1 MAGEVFIDALPY
13 YDQGYDEPGIKEA
26 AYALIEE
33 ETRRYRP
40 TKNYLELL
48 TPIDQLPFE
57 TELLKREFERMSS
70 RLPMESLSMKRYELP
85 PPPIGRQNDHSAW
98 TECVENSMAQLE
110 HQAERVANLEL
121 LSKYGSLTWRIHN
134 DLLTKMLDCA
144 QKQLQA
150 LRKQIQEINWNRKN
164 DQMEAGKTLKV
175 LQESWVKLVTK
186 NYEIERACQDLEQEL
201 EKMKKRQ
208 EELRQKKKKRR
219 RGDDRDDVIEI
230 DEDQPR
236 KKEKEETEE
245 PQQEIQRVEFRAEDY
260 PEELL

>member
-57 TELLKREFERMSS
+57 TEILKREFERMAS

-110 HQAERVANLEL
+110 HQAERIANLEL
-121 LSKYGSLTWRIHN
+121 LSKYGSLAWRIHN
-134 DLLTKMLDCA
+134 DLLTKMLEAA

-150 LRKQIQEINWNRKN
+150 IRKQIQEINWNRKKE
-164 DQMEAGKTLKV
+164 QTESGTTLKT

-208 EELRQKKKKRR
+208 EDLRHKKKKRR
-219 RGDDRDDVIEI
+219 REDREEVIEI
-230 DEDQPR
+230 EDDQPR
-236 KKEKEETEE
+236 KKEKENKDESKERK
-245 PQQEIQRVEFRAEDY
+245 RVEFRAEDY